1 MPIIVDKELY
11 NKVKKNADEIYSKN
25 SAYKSG
31 YIVKKYKELG
41 GKYKDDNKPKN
52 LKRWFNEKWYDIA
65 NLDYPVYRP
74 SIKIEKNTPLLVS
87 EINKDNLIKQ
97 IKEKQKKKANE
108 KLSGGMYLLYNT
120 LKLQNTKL
128 LKDVQEQFEENLPF
142 ECDLESDFIKPS
154 YIVPK
159 IISHKLERHLNKN
172 TF

>member
-1 MPIIVDKELY
+1 MSDTEDMSDDSVPYTYTYDKSYDDNIYNPKNY
-11 NKVKKNADEIYSKN
+11 NKKTEI
-25 SAYKSG
+25 
-31 YIVKKYKELG
+31 KEPERLE
-41 GKYKDDNKPKN
+41 K
-52 LKRWFNEKWYDIA
+52 LEFNEPINNKTEMKSEKSKKPVNQKA
-65 NLDYPVYRP
+65 TLDG
-74 SIKIEKNTPLLVS
+74 IIERQQK
-87 EINKDNLIKQ
+87 IKQ

>member
-1 MPIIVDKELY
+1 MSDTEDMSDDSVAYTYTYDKSYDNNIYNPKNY
-11 NKVKKNADEIYSKN
+11 NKKTELKEPENQENQEKHEKNEPINNKTEM
-25 SAYKSG
+25 KS
-31 YIVKKYKELG
+31 E
-41 GKYKDDNKPKN
+41 KPKKPVN
-52 LKRWFNEKWYDIA
+52 PKA
-65 NLDYPVYRP
+65 TLDG
-74 SIKIEKNTPLLVS
+74 IIERQQK
-87 EINKDNLIKQ
+87 IKQ

-120 LKLQNTKL
+120 FKLQNTKL
-128 LKDVQEQFEENLPF
+128 LKEVQEQFEENLPF